1 MCASAMNACFADSEC
16 ATFLTCVAGCG
27 SDSSCAQNCYDL
39 FSSTESDVVNCDMGP
54 CSGSC
59 Q

>member
-16 ATFLTCVAGCG
+16 AQFLQCVGQCG
-27 SDSSCAQNCYDL
+27 SDSSCAQGCYD
-39 FSSTESDVVNCDMGP
+39 FTNSAEGDVVNCDMGT

-59 Q
+59 G